1 MITLQH
7 SLITLFANNGNE
19 KEFDKEISYVL
30 LPDAIRK
37 YCSSRQYS
45 HFEINPKNGDISWI
59 QYPVNLKELSKEKVD
74 ELHKHLSDDIIPCV
88 LGEETMIPSFEN
100 HNRHLPM
107 DEYFGIKKHLVQDK
121 IFDEWIR
128 EQINCTNK
136 YDNKFVFQGKEYD
149 GNGIRELIADI
160 ENQGLY
166 ILAYMNYETYGIT
179 TNQEW
184 FDKHV
189 KGQLDQRYSQDLSD
203 GTYKYMT
210 IPEDIDKMI
219 TEHDWSKLGE
229 GIIPLNTYVSLY
241 RQVANEMVKI
251 DLEKQKI
258 NKKTMPE
265 GPEDR

>member
-19 KEFDKEISYVL
+19 KEFNKEISYVL

-37 YCSSRQYS
+37 YCGPRQYS
-45 HFEINPKNGDISWI
+45 HFETNPKNGDISWM
-59 QYPVNLKELSKEKVD
+59 QYPVNLKQLNKENVD
-74 ELHKHLSDDIIPCV
+74 QLPKHLSDDIIHCV
-88 LGEETMIPSFEN
+88 LGEETIISSFEN
-100 HNRHLPM
+100 HNKHLPM

-121 IFDEWIR
+121 LFDEWIR
-128 EQINCTNK
+128 RQVDCTNK
-136 YDNKFVFQGKEYD
+136 YDNRFVFQGREYD
-149 GNGIRELIADI
+149 GNGVRRLMADI

-166 ILAYMNYETYGIT
+166 ILAYMNYESYGIT

-184 FDKHV
+184 FDNHV

-219 TEHDWSKLGE
+219 TEHDWSKLRE

-251 DLEKQKI
+251 DLEKQKR

-265 GPEDR
+265 GPEER